1 LKEAIKNP
9 EENEEKSERK
19 DSKESKKGK
28 KKDKKDKKPKPKP
41 KPKPKKKKPKP
52 KAGSFGDMLIK
63 NKEILKKDKKDA
75 LITDEMIKKASLDN
89 SEDR

>member
-1 LKEAIKNP
+1 MKEAIKNP

-41 KPKPKKKKPKP
+41 KPKKKKPKP
-52 KAGSFGDMLIK
+52 KPGSFGDMLIK